1 MDKKILIDKKRGKTR
16 VVLTEE
22 GRVAEMYIEDE
33 QNQRLIGSIYRG
45 RVQNVLKGMNVA
57 FIDIGLEKNA
67 FLYVGDINTDME
79 SFSFNGEDNPTSHEN
94 RQKIIHI
101 SDHIKIGQE
110 ITVQIMKEAI
120 GTKGARVS
128 TNITLPGKYVVL
140 LPMMHYIGVSH
151 KISSEA
157 ERMRLREI
165 AKKICPEG
173 FGMIMRTQAQGRN
186 ECDFTDDIQYLMD
199 QWKQIKQNSQ
209 KGAVP
214 RLLYKDESLL
224 NYVVRDLFGD
234 DISEL
239 IVNSNDVYKSVTEIC
254 RTISPHQI
262 SKVKKCSEDTSLFKK
277 YDIESVISSAVRRK
291 VWLENGGYIIIDN
304 TEALTAIDVNTGRYV
319 GKNDMNETI
328 LNTNLEAAEII
339 AQQLRLR
346 DIGGIVIIDFIDMN
360 SDENKH
366 KVIDALK
373 SACKNDRSSVTV
385 LGMTH
390 LGLVELTRK
399 KVKKRLS
406 SVLLNPCPYCNGTG
420 RVFSET
426 VILEAIEKELKEQ
439 SEANNVWGFAVEAHP
454 SVVKD
459 WVDDDC
465 KTLYILSNE
474 LQVNLVVATDEN
486 MHVETY
492 NIIPF
497 DNDKDYDEYI
507 TRTKDRVYVTPVIN

>member
-1 MDKKILIDKKRGKTR
+1 MEKKILIDKKRGKTR
-16 VVLTEE
+16 VALIED

-57 FIDIGLEKNA
+57 FVDIGHEKNA

-79 SFSFNGEDNPTSHEN
+79 SFSFSGEDNPASREN
-94 RQKIIHI
+94 QQKNIRIA
-101 SDHIKIGQE
+101 DHIKIGQE

-157 ERMRLREI
+157 ERVRLREV

-173 FGMIMRTQAQGRN
+173 FGMIMRTQSQGKN
-186 ECDFTDDIQYLMD
+186 ENDFTDDIQYLLD
-199 QWKQIKQNSQ
+199 QWKQIKQNEK

-234 DISEL
+234 DVSEL
-239 IVNSNDVYKSVTEIC
+239 VVNSNDVYKAVREIC
-254 RTISPHQI
+254 SAIAPHQAD
-262 SKVKKCSEDTSLFKK
+262 KVKRCSEDTSLFKQ
-277 YDIESVISSAVRRK
+277 YDVETVINGAVRRK

-319 GKNDMNETI
+319 GKNDINETI
-328 LNTNLEAAEII
+328 LNTNLQAAEII

-360 SDENKH
+360 SDENRH
-366 KVIDALK
+366 KVLDALK
-373 SACKNDRSSVTV
+373 AACKNDRSSVTV

-426 VILEAIEKELKEQ
+426 VILEAIEKELKQQ
-439 SEANNVWGFAVEAHP
+439 SDTGNRWGFVVEAHP

-459 WVDDDC
+459 WIDEDC
-465 KTLYILSNE
+465 KALYILSNE

-486 MHVETY
+486 MHVENY
-492 NIIPF
+492 NIIPL

-507 TRTKDRVYVTPVIN
+507 TRTKDRVYVTPVVN